1 MSTQFRVEKRIL
13 APNFPNPK
21 SLLEPDGIWWVG
33 EILDAK
39 VGGVLISQV
48 PVSAAM
54 VEMGTGVAVVNAA
67 LAFDVNVNVRLI
79 DIEVGGS
86 GVGSSCLDS
95 TMAGPCLQHNQ

>member
-21 SLLEPDGIWWVG
+21 SLLEPYGVWW
-33 EILDAK
+33 AK

-48 PVSAAM
+48 PVPAAM

-67 LAFDVNVNVRLI
+67 LAFDVNVNVRLV

-86 GVGSSCLDS
+86 GLGSSRLDS
-95 TMAGPCLQHNQ
+95 TMAAPCLQHNQ